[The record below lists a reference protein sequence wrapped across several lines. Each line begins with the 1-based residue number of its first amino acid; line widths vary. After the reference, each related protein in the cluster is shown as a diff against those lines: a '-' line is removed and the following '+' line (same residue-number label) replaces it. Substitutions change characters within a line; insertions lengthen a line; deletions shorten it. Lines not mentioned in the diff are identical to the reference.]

1 MTGPEHYKAAEE
13 LIEAARG
20 LGANAA
26 EVVRGYMEKGIVFDP
41 VKAMQ
46 GALSEAQVHAT
57 LALAAATALQTPS
70 GEDGGMYVRDAE
82 EWERACSLVAPEKT
96 P

>member
-26 EVVRGYMEKGIVFDP
+26 EVARGYMEKGIVFDP

-57 LALAAATALQTPS
+57 LALAAATAQNIRQRNA
-70 GEDGGMYVRDAE
+70 MDAGLADD
-82 EWERACSLVAPEKT
+82 WVQVSQ
-96 P
+96 